1 MGFDT
6 EMHHVQ
12 MIAQDLHQIAKSFLI
27 TCSQYSKLE
36 KELEKEF
43 KLGYGWFKP
52 KRLNQVTG
60 EAVRDKQMRE
70 AIERKNVKKAQ
81 KIEQNVAQA
90 TERKQVT
97 KRNSSMVNNDDKK
110 NKG

>member
-1 MGFDT
+1 
-6 EMHHVQ
+6 
-12 MIAQDLHQIAKSFLI
+12 
-27 TCSQYSKLE
+27 
-36 KELEKEF
+36 
-43 KLGYGWFKP
+43 
-52 KRLNQVTG
+52 
-60 EAVRDKQMRE
+60 MRE